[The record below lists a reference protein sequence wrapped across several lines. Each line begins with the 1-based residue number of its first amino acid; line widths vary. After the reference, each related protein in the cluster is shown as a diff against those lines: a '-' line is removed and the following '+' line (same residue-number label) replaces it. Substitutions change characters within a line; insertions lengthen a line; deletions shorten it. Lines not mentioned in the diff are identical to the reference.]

1 MTFIPYYDDIKEA
14 LGKPGC
20 AFCRLRD
27 KTTYS
32 YVDALLFELVNDPE
46 SRELFN
52 KARGYCNRHMDLLL
66 QEGQSPV
73 PRPHHLLP
81 RLVPSR

>member
-46 SRELFN
+46 AAPGAWRETFSSL
-52 KARGYCNRHMDLLL
+52 
-66 QEGQSPV
+66 
-73 PRPHHLLP
+73 RPDP
-81 RLVPSR
+81 